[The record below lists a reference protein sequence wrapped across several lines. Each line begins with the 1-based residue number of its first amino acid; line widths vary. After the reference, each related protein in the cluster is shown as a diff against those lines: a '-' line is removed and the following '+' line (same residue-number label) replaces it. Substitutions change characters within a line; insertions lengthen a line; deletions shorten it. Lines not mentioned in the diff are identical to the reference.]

1 MRNRETV
8 RKIWVVI
15 GIVMI
20 IGMLLMTIA
29 PAFVF

>member
-1 MRNRETV
+1 MRNRETI
-8 RKIWVVI
+8 RKIWMII